1 MRQKVARAAARWY
14 DWEMEKE
21 KKMFLGVT
29 GGIAAYKMP
38 DFVRLLTK
46 EGVDV
51 HVVMTKNAEQFV
63 TPAVLRTV
71 SGNRVLTADWSHQDD
86 PFDHLNISKE
96 MDAALIAPATAN
108 FIAKMAHGIADDLLS
123 TAVLALACPLY
134 VAPAMNPRMLQN
146 PAVMEN
152 LRILES
158 RGIRIIPPESG
169 AMACGEEGEGRLPAL
184 EQLRDILLATRAR
197 KQDFIG
203 KRVIVTAGPTEEPI
217 DPVRCLTN
225 RSSGKMGTA
234 IARAAATRGAQVT
247 LIHGP
252 VAIPL
257 PAGMETVAVRTAREM
272 LDALESRFE
281 ACDMLVMAAAVSDYR
296 VASPIAKK
304 MKKTDAPPTLALVQ
318 NPDLLEMFGKKKG
331 RRVLVGFAAET
342 EDMAHN
348 AREKMRR
355 KNLDLICANDVS
367 RSDIGFGGAY
377 NELVIIPRGQEP
389 LHTGRLTKE
398 ALADIVLDE
407 ALKAG
412 AAAFAASGGMK

>member
-1 MRQKVARAAARWY
+1 M
-14 DWEMEKE
+14 
-21 KKMFLGVT
+21 KKIFLGVT

-38 DFVRLLTK
+38 DFVRLLKK
-46 EGVDV
+46 EGADV
-51 HVVMTKNAEQFV
+51 HVAMTKNAEQFV
-63 TPAVLRTV
+63 TSIALRSV
-71 SGNRVLTADWSHQDD
+71 SGNRVLTADWGHQDD
-86 PFDHLNISKE
+86 PFDHLTITK
-96 MDAALIAPATAN
+96 DADVALIAPATAN

-123 TAVLALACPLY
+123 TAVLALECPVY

-146 PAVMEN
+146 PAVAEN

-158 RGIRIIPPESG
+158 RGVRIIPPESG
-169 AMACGEEGEGRLPAL
+169 AMACGDEGEGRLPAL
-184 EQLRDILLATRAR
+184 EQLRDVLLAARAR
-197 KQDFIG
+197 KQDFNG

-225 RSSGKMGTA
+225 RSSGRMGIA
-234 IARAAATRGAQVT
+234 IARAAAARGARVT

-257 PAGMETVAVRTAREM
+257 PAGVEAVAVRTARDM
-272 LDALESRFE
+272 LDALESRFD

-296 VASPIAKK
+296 AAAAAPQKIKK
-304 MKKTDAPPTLALVQ
+304 KNAPLTLALVQ
-318 NPDLLEMFGKKKG
+318 NPDLLEILGKKKG
-331 RRVLVGFAAET
+331 NRVIAGFAAET
-342 EDMAHN
+342 EDLAYN

-355 KNLDLICANDVS
+355 KNLDLVCANDVS
-367 RSDIGFGGAY
+367 RSDVGFDGAY

-412 AAAFAASGGMK
+412 AAAIAASGEVK

>member
-1 MRQKVARAAARWY
+1 
-14 DWEMEKE
+14 MENMKQI
-21 KKMFLGVT
+21 FLGVT

-38 DFVRLLTK
+38 DFVRLLKK

-51 HVVMTKNAEQFV
+51 HVAMTKSAEQFV
-63 TPAVLRTV
+63 TPAVLLAV

-86 PFDHLNISKE
+86 PYDHLNITKDT
-96 MDAALIAPATAN
+96 DAALIAPATAN

-123 TAVLALACPLY
+123 TAVLALDCPVY
-134 VAPAMNPRMLQN
+134 VAPSMNPRMLQN

-158 RGIRIIPPESG
+158 RGVHIIPPESG
-169 AMACGEEGEGRLPAL
+169 AMACGDEGKGRLPSL
-184 EQLRDILLATRAR
+184 ELLRDILLATGTRTR
-197 KQDFIG
+197 DFSG

-225 RSSGKMGTA
+225 HYSGKMGAA
-234 IARAAATRGAQVT
+234 IARAAAVRGAQVT

-257 PAGMETVAVRTAREM
+257 PLGVETVAVRTARDM

-281 ACDMLVMAAAVSDYR
+281 SCDMLVMAAAVSDYR
-296 VASPIAKK
+296 VAVPAPRKIKK
-304 MKKTDAPPTLALVQ
+304 ADAPPSLALVK
-318 NPDLLEMFGKKKG
+318 NPDLLEIFGKKKG
-331 RRVLVGFAAET
+331 DRVLVGFAAET
-342 EDMAHN
+342 EDLTRN
-348 AREKMRR
+348 AREKMRL

-367 RSDIGFGGAY
+367 RPDIGFGGEY

-407 ALKAG
+407 ALKA
-412 AAAFAASGGMK
+412 AAASGGAE

>member
-1 MRQKVARAAARWY
+1 M
-14 DWEMEKE
+14 

-38 DFVRLLTK
+38 DFVRLLKK

-51 HVVMTKNAEQFV
+51 HVAMTRNAEQFV

-71 SGNRVLTADWSHQDD
+71 SENRVLTADWGHQDD
-86 PFDHLNISKE
+86 PFDHLNITS
-96 MDAALIAPATAN
+96 DVDVALIAPATAN

-123 TAVLALACPLY
+123 TAVLALECPVYL
-134 VAPAMNPRMLQN
+134 APAMNPRMLQN
-146 PAVMEN
+146 PAVVEN

-158 RGIRIIPPESG
+158 RGVRVIPPDSG
-169 AMACGEEGEGRLPAL
+169 VMACGDEGTGRLPAI
-184 EQLRDILLATRAR
+184 ERLRDVLLAAAAR
-197 KQDFIG
+197 KRDLGG

-225 RSSGKMGTA
+225 RSSGKMGIA
-234 IARAAATRGAQVT
+234 IARAASARGARVT

-252 VAIPL
+252 VAVPL
-257 PAGMETVAVRTAREM
+257 PAGVETVAVRTARDM

-296 VASPIAKK
+296 VSAPAPQK
-304 MKKTDAPPTLALVQ
+304 MKKTDAALTLTLVQ
-318 NPDLLEMFGKKKG
+318 NPDLLEIFGKKKG
-331 RRVLVGFAAET
+331 SRVLVGFAAET
-342 EDMAHN
+342 EDLAHN

-367 RSDIGFGGAY
+367 RADIGFGAAY
-377 NELVIIPRGQEP
+377 NELMIISRGQEP
-389 LHTGRLTKE
+389 RHTGRLAKE

-407 ALKAG
+407 ALKA
-412 AAAFAASGGMK
+412 AAASGGAE

>member
-1 MRQKVARAAARWY
+1 
-14 DWEMEKE
+14 MEKL

-38 DFVRLLTK
+38 DFVRLLKK

-51 HVVMTKNAEQFV
+51 HVAMTRNAEQFV

-71 SGNRVLTADWSHQDD
+71 SENRVLTADWGHQDD
-86 PFDHLNISKE
+86 PFDHLNITS
-96 MDAALIAPATAN
+96 DVDVALIAPATAN

-123 TAVLALACPLY
+123 TAVLALECPVYL
-134 VAPAMNPRMLQN
+134 APAMNPRMLQN
-146 PAVMEN
+146 PAVVEN

-158 RGIRIIPPESG
+158 RGVRVIPPDSG
-169 AMACGEEGEGRLPAL
+169 VMACGDEGTGRLPAI
-184 EQLRDILLATRAR
+184 ERLRDVLLAAAAR
-197 KQDFIG
+197 KRDLGG

-225 RSSGKMGTA
+225 RSSGKMGIA
-234 IARAAATRGAQVT
+234 IARAASARGARVT

-252 VAIPL
+252 VAVPL
-257 PAGMETVAVRTAREM
+257 PAGVETVAVRTARDM

-296 VASPIAKK
+296 VSAPAPQK
-304 MKKTDAPPTLALVQ
+304 MKKTDAALTLTLVQ
-318 NPDLLEMFGKKKG
+318 NPDLLEIFGKKKG
-331 RRVLVGFAAET
+331 SRVLVGFAAET
-342 EDMAHN
+342 EDLAHN

-367 RSDIGFGGAY
+367 RADIGFGAAY
-377 NELVIIPRGQEP
+377 NELMIISRGQEP
-389 LHTGRLTKE
+389 RHTGRLAKE

-407 ALKAG
+407 ALKA
-412 AAAFAASGGMK
+412 AAASGGAE